1 MELITFLDWHR
12 FTLDVYNQVTMP
24 GFGQITTYDLY
35 RFKNC
40 AKKEKKENSKCKYKW
55 TMKEYSFIASIYGD
69 RTKDTI
75 TAYSGDSLI
84 VQEYR
89 TVPDKSRM
97 SKSLRNTSSSDVYDE
112 QFLENVTSANL
123 YIKRAEER
131 SVINGIH
138 RFY

>member
-12 FTLDVYNQVTMP
+12 FTLDIYNQVTRP
-24 GFGQITTYDLY
+24 GFATVTTYDLY
-35 RFKNC
+35 RFKHC
-40 AKKEKKENSKCKYKW
+40 AKKEKKENFKYKKYKW
-55 TMKEYSFIASIYGD
+55 TVKEYSFVARIYGD

-97 SKSLRNTSSSDVYDE
+97 SKSLRNTSSSDVYNE

-138 RFY
+138 